1 MRIVQVLPR
10 GMHFGPR
17 RATAIDLCARDFVG
31 HSQYARSTTVLGAPV
46 EEPFEGISFQP
57 VEVRKGASQVA
68 AACRFA
74 QAARALSP
82 DLVLVH
88 QNVISG
94 AIIGRALAPVPVLLH
109 RHNLQKR
116 GSAFTRLYQRW
127 QFGQFART
135 IWVSDVARRSFL
147 TSFPQFADSAVTV
160 HSGLDLAAWSP
171 ARDREQVV
179 LCVGRATPDKGL
191 LEAAQALSATLANAS
206 GWRARFI
213 LSRLDRDDGYLER
226 VRQALAPLGQR
237 AEVQTDRRHS
247 IVKRAYETA
256 AIAIVPSIFSEP
268 FGRTA
273 IEAMAGGAALVC
285 SRSGALPEV
294 VGDAALSLE
303 AVSPAAISAA
313 VGSLMAND
321 SLRADYA
328 ARGRRRAERCFQ
340 VQKQAQALDNL
351 YATVL
356 GVPQPSWSGVA
367 PARAA

>member
-17 RATAIDLCARDFVG
+17 RATAIDLCARDFIV
-31 HSQYARSTTVLGAPV
+31 HSRYARSTTVLGAAV
-46 EEPFEGISFQP
+46 EEPFEGISFKP
-57 VEVRKGASQVA
+57 VEAPKGASQVA
-68 AACRFA
+68 AAVRFA

-82 DLVLVH
+82 DLVVVH

-94 AIIGRALAPVPVLLH
+94 AIIGRLLAPVPVLLH

-116 GSAFTRLYQRW
+116 GGIFTRLYQRW
-127 QFGQFART
+127 QFSQLAGT

-147 TSFPQFADSAVTV
+147 ESFPQFWGSAVTV
-160 HSGLDLAAWSP
+160 YTGLHISAWSP

-179 LCVGRATPDKGL
+179 LCVGRAAPDKGM
-191 LEAAQALSATLANAS
+191 LEAAEALSATLANAS

-213 LSRLDRDDGYLER
+213 MSRLDRNDEYLGR

-237 AEVQTDRRHS
+237 ADIQTDVPHS
-247 IVKRAYETA
+247 VVKRAYETA
-256 AIAIVPSIFSEP
+256 AIALVPSIFREP

-294 VGDAALSLE
+294 VGDAALTLE
-303 AVSPAAISAA
+303 TVTPAAISAA
-313 VGSLMAND
+313 VGSLIANGG
-321 SLRADYA
+321 LRADYA

-340 VQKQAQALDNL
+340 VQKQAEALDRL
-351 YATVL
+351 YASVV
-356 GVPQPSWSGVA
+356 GVPLESGSRVA